1 MKSKQSPGRD
11 KPPGK
16 DNANK
21 MQQGVDKGPGE
32 ERNKGEKV
40 TKKDLKGKQQVD
52 ADIFRQQNKPVK

>member
-21 MQQGVDKGPGE
+21 MQQGVDKAPGE
-32 ERNKGEKV
+32 ERDRGEKV
-40 TKKDLKGKQQVD
+40 TKKDLKGKQVD
-52 ADIFRQQNKPVK
+52 ADIFRQQNKSVK